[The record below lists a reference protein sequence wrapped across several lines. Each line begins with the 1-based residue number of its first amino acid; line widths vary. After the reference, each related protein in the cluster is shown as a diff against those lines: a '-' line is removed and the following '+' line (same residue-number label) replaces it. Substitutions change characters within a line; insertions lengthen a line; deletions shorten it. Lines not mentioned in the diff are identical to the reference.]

1 MKGNTELYATVY
13 GEGSGNL
20 RNIYDG
26 KDVPG
31 IIITGVDAI
40 DPPTNERY
48 TFDEKKQ
55 TIDEFKKEHPNAKIM
70 YTLSRK
76 NDVTGK
82 PEVIGRVDE
91 ETLLKNTIN
100 QRKTGGKNSRAR

>member
-20 RNIYDG
+20 RNIYGG

-40 DPPTNERY
+40 DPITNERY
-48 TFDEKKQ
+48 IFDEKKQ
-55 TIDEFKKEHPNAKIM
+55 TIDEFKKEHSGANIR
-70 YTLSRK
+70 YTLSRH
-76 NDVTGK
+76 DDITGELK
-82 PEVIGRVDE
+82 VIGRVDDK
-91 ETLLKNTIN
+91 TLLENTISD
-100 QRKTGGKNSRAR
+100 KEELKNKERD